1 METKTNN
8 FIEVSYK
15 LYTIEN
21 GEKELVEEA
30 TAEQPFQFIS
40 GMGTTLEAFEKE
52 VAGLDKEQAF
62 DFTLS
67 QDDAYGDYETER
79 VVDVNKEIFT
89 LNGHF
94 DHDNVYVDAV
104 IPLLNEDGN
113 RFYGRVL
120 SIGEEQVKIDLN
132 HPLAGKVLN
141 FVGQVVEKREATNEE
156 LQALIAQMSGGG
168 CGCGCSCG
176 EDNEEGGNGCGESC
190 GCGGC
195 H

>member
-104 IPLLNEDGN
+104 IPLQNEDGN

-168 CGCGCSCG
+168 CGCGCSCE

>member
-104 IPLLNEDGN
+104 IPLQNEDGN

-156 LQALIAQMSGGG
+156 LQALIAQMSGG
-168 CGCGCSCG
+168 CGCSCG

>member
-104 IPLLNEDGN
+104 IPLQNEDGN

-132 HPLAGKVLN
+132 HPLAGKELN

>member
-104 IPLLNEDGN
+104 IPLQNEDGN